1 MKKRLT
7 TFFSLILMFSSGVQ
21 AQEFESAADAVKNMG
36 VGWNLGNTLDAN
48 NGSVQDLSSET
59 YWGQPKAKPELMVM
73 MKEAGFGAIRVPV
86 TWFNH
91 MDSNGK
97 VDEAWMNRVHEVV
110 DYVIDAGM
118 YCIINVHH
126 DTGNGDTHWLHA
138 NMEIYNAQKERYEY
152 LWKQIAEEFK
162 DYNEK
167 LLFES
172 YNEMLDKY
180 NSWCFATFGSSSKYI
195 AEDAADAYEAINSF
209 AQSFVD
215 VVRASGG
222 NNAQRNLVVNTY
234 GACNGA
240 GTWNEH
246 LKDPLTEMKMPEG
259 ESNHI
264 AFEVHNY
271 PSISNLANAKKELD
285 QNIKDLQETLGA
297 LGAPVIYG
305 EWGTSSANGDGT
317 SDYDN
322 NRKNMIDFLQYY
334 VKQTKA
340 AGIGTFYW
348 MGLTDG
354 ANRDYPCFNQPDLA
368 ETLTKAW
375 HGDDFQGKYPTKQDV
390 IGNSTIV
397 YNVTYN
403 GNWQELNLCG
413 NVIST
418 NDYKSIRLEMFELPA
433 EGALKFKV
441 YGSDDNHN
449 QMGVVSA
456 TEKNSTLVFDE
467 SILGGKTIQR
477 ITLQTQVGSQAG
489 TCRVIRAV
497 LVKADGTEVEQELS
511 VFWGCSMSAEVIT
524 GITPLCIERPADD
537 LIYNLQ
543 GQCVDNPHHGIFI
556 QNGKKFVKN

>member
-1 MKKRLT
+1 
-7 TFFSLILMFSSGVQ
+7 
-21 AQEFESAADAVKNMG
+21 
-36 VGWNLGNTLDAN
+36 
-48 NGSVQDLSSET
+48 
-59 YWGQPKAKPELMVM
+59 
-73 MKEAGFGAIRVPV
+73 
-86 TWFNH
+86 
-91 MDSNGK
+91 
-97 VDEAWMNRVHEVV
+97 
-110 DYVIDAGM
+110 
-118 YCIINVHH
+118 
-126 DTGNGDTHWLHA
+126 
-138 NMEIYNAQKERYEY
+138 
-152 LWKQIAEEFK
+152 
-162 DYNEK
+162 
-167 LLFES
+167 
-172 YNEMLDKY
+172 
-180 NSWCFATFGSSSKYI
+180 
-195 AEDAADAYEAINSF
+195 
-209 AQSFVD
+209 
-215 VVRASGG
+215 
-222 NNAQRNLVVNTY
+222 
-234 GACNGA
+234 
-240 GTWNEH
+240 
-246 LKDPLTEMKMPEG
+246 
-259 ESNHI
+259 
-264 AFEVHNY
+264 
-271 PSISNLANAKKELD
+271 
-285 QNIKDLQETLGA
+285 
-297 LGAPVIYG
+297 
-305 EWGTSSANGDGT
+305 
-317 SDYDN
+317 
-322 NRKNMIDFLQYY
+322 
-334 VKQTKA
+334 
-340 AGIGTFYW
+340 

-375 HGDDFQGKYPTKQDV
+375 YGDDFQGKYPTKQDV

-524 GITPLCIERPADD
+524 GITPLRIERPADN